1 MIAVPTRVAGID
13 PSATHPAS
21 FRTSHRFSRRD
32 LFPAVA
38 ASRPSPKAFIRG
50 LPWFSARGV
59 KLFFRGSPL
68 PVGSGSAI
76 SAGLHPRRLTI
87 GDYSIKSVNVFF
99 S

>member
-1 MIAVPTRVAGID
+1 MIAIPD
-13 PSATHPAS
+13 PRSGDRSFRYYPAS
-21 FRTSHRFSRRD
+21 FRTSRRFSRRD

-38 ASRPSPKAFIRG
+38 ASRPSSKAFIRG
-50 LPWFSARGV
+50 LPWSSARGV

-76 SAGLHPRRLTI
+76 SAGLHPRRLTM

-99 S
+99 H